1 MQTAMF
7 IILGYLSGSILY
19 ARLFSRLLKKDDVIE
34 KSKDQNPGAANAFMY
49 GGFGCGLCTLVCDIL
64 KGFIPVWLYISYCNT
79 ANMDLSGLG
88 IVIASPVVGH
98 VFPLFYKFKG
108 GKGIATTFGCLLGLL
123 PLWQPFL
130 VLVVFFIFFSTILR
144 INPHFHRTLVTYFC
158 SLLCM
163 VCMVKNSAILLGFA
177 IITLAVSARMFTS
190 KEEKEKMRVELLWMH

>member
-1 MQTAMF
+1 
-7 IILGYLSGSILY
+7 
-19 ARLFSRLLKKDDVIE
+19 
-34 KSKDQNPGAANAFMY
+34 
-49 GGFGCGLCTLVCDIL
+49 
-64 KGFIPVWLYISYCNT
+64 
-79 ANMDLSGLG
+79 MDLSGLG